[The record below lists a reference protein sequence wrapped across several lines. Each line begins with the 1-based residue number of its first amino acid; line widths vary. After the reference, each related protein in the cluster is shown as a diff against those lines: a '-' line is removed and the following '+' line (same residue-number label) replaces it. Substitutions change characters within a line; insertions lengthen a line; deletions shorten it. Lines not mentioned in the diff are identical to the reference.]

1 MAPVMA
7 GAKKPVADPT
17 VLVSP
22 LMEPAKLG
30 AMSCS
35 DTSEPLLTV
44 PKQPTATHSTVMA
57 TAELQLTHVMA
68 TRAAADPYRPIKY
81 SMSSHSVKTILKK
94 RYVRISGTVFNAT
107 CVCLYIFIVSFSLSV
122 IMDYF

>member
-7 GAKKPVADPT
+7 GAKKPVADAT

-35 DTSEPLLTV
+35 DMSEPLLTV

-57 TAELQLTHVMA
+57 TVELQLTHVMA
-68 TRAAADPYRPIKY
+68 TRAAADPYMPTKV
-81 SMSSHSVKTILKK
+81 MSSNSVNTELCEN
-94 RYVRISGTVFNAT
+94 VN
-107 CVCLYIFIVSFSLSV
+107 
-122 IMDYF
+122 